1 MVNEEGKLSIFQ
13 QGISFR
19 WVVEIFS
26 IKTLELYKYILIVLV
41 VPSVSV
47 SVNPNGFSSSRISF
61 GERSWAINP
70 CCLARWYALQAW
82 REGGISTEVKLWTCI
97 SYVLDTYHFQ
107 LQHLGRGQI
116 IHFKRKKNMKRQPVH
131 NSFTSDYTPTL
142 TIAVLVTNKIWYLRS
157 YCNDVFCLAQHR

>member
-1 MVNEEGKLSIFQ
+1 MSVLDRKMVNEEGKLSIFQ

-70 CCLARWYALQAW
+70 CCLAR
-82 REGGISTEVKLWTCI
+82 
-97 SYVLDTYHFQ
+97 
-107 LQHLGRGQI
+107 
-116 IHFKRKKNMKRQPVH
+116 
-131 NSFTSDYTPTL
+131 
-142 TIAVLVTNKIWYLRS
+142 
-157 YCNDVFCLAQHR
+157 